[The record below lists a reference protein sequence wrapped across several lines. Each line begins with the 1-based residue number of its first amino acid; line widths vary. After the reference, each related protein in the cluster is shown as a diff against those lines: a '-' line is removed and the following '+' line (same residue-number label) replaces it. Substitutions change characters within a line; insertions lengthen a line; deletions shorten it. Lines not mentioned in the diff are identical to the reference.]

1 MADRPDRLGLV
12 RVWSSSADAPRMR
25 QPTDVLLLVASIVA
39 LGVLTLAA
47 PGPTGADRAFDTL
60 IAWLDPVFGWL
71 WSLAYALLAVWAAAV
86 VLLALL
92 SRGRRRLLVDQATAS
107 VLAFVG
113 AIGAGALAGT
123 DASVA
128 VDAVGA
134 SGPPVV
140 YVATRVAVLTAVLVT
155 VSPHLARPWRWAG
168 RLVVGIGAVG
178 AVGLETTHLLG
189 ASAAIA
195 VGIAAAA
202 AAHLL
207 LGSPQ
212 GRLTT
217 AQVQV
222 ALEDLGVHAVEVV
235 AAPSMDAG
243 TYLLVGRT
251 DAGTGLLVRVYGR
264 DAWDSQVVGSLWA
277 ALTRRG
283 ERAHVGGS
291 RRSRV
296 EHEALMTLLAAQA
309 GVATLDV
316 VAVGVAEQ
324 GDALLV
330 SGAPRTTLTEL
341 GENEPGLVDAELL
354 AAMWRAVL
362 TLNRS
367 GIAHGR
373 IDGRR
378 VVVRPDNAVAL
389 ADFDAAKTAA
399 EPGDLATD
407 QAQLL
412 VATALVVGPERAI
425 AAAGTALGPEG
436 LATVLP
442 FLQPAVLAHGARA
455 EVRARDWTLD
465 ELRAAAV
472 ATAGV
477 EEPPLERLRRVTPSS
492 IGWLLLIAVAAYA
505 VITLLAGADLASV
518 AAALAAA
525 SVPWLVAAL
534 LLSPFIQTAAAWS
547 TIGATTARL
556 RYFPVLMLQYAVQFF
571 ALVLPATAARL
582 ALLVRFFQ
590 KFGIPAAAA
599 LSFSLLDSVSGFVV
613 QCLLILVIVVGG
625 LPGFT
630 TTLATRGGST
640 SGTEDAGPTLLV
652 VLVALV
658 LVSALVVVAVPQ
670 LRRRATAVVPRLRSG
685 LAAQVG
691 SARGAVGVLRKPAK
705 VATMLGGNLGAQLLQ
720 ACVLGLCLHAFGETA
735 HFSQLVLINT
745 AVSLFAGL
753 MPVPGG
759 IGVAEAG
766 FTVGLQAI
774 GVPSAIA
781 VSVAITYRLVTFY
794 LPPVWGSAAMRW
806 LRRQEYV

>member
-1 MADRPDRLGLV
+1 
-12 RVWSSSADAPRMR
+12 
-25 QPTDVLLLVASIVA
+25 
-39 LGVLTLAA
+39 
-47 PGPTGADRAFDTL
+47 
-60 IAWLDPVFGWL
+60 
-71 WSLAYALLAVWAAAV
+71 
-86 VLLALL
+86 
-92 SRGRRRLLVDQATAS
+92 
-107 VLAFVG
+107 
-113 AIGAGALAGT
+113 
-123 DASVA
+123 
-128 VDAVGA
+128 
-134 SGPPVV
+134 
-140 YVATRVAVLTAVLVT
+140 
-155 VSPHLARPWRWAG
+155 
-168 RLVVGIGAVG
+168 
-178 AVGLETTHLLG
+178 
-189 ASAAIA
+189 
-195 VGIAAAA
+195 
-202 AAHLL
+202 
-207 LGSPQ
+207 
-212 GRLTT
+212 
-217 AQVQV
+217 
-222 ALEDLGVHAVEVV
+222 
-235 AAPSMDAG
+235 
-243 TYLLVGRT
+243 
-251 DAGTGLLVRVYGR
+251 
-264 DAWDSQVVGSLWA
+264 
-277 ALTRRG
+277 
-283 ERAHVGGS
+283 
-291 RRSRV
+291 
-296 EHEALMTLLAAQA
+296 
-309 GVATLDV
+309 
-316 VAVGVAEQ
+316 
-324 GDALLV
+324 
-330 SGAPRTTLTEL
+330 
-341 GENEPGLVDAELL
+341 
-354 AAMWRAVL
+354 
-362 TLNRS
+362 
-367 GIAHGR
+367 
-373 IDGRR
+373 
-378 VVVRPDNAVAL
+378 
-389 ADFDAAKTAA
+389 
-399 EPGDLATD
+399 
-407 QAQLL
+407 
-412 VATALVVGPERAI
+412 
-425 AAAGTALGPEG
+425 
-436 LATVLP
+436 
-442 FLQPAVLAHGARA
+442 
-455 EVRARDWTLD
+455 
-465 ELRAAAV
+465 
-472 ATAGV
+472 
-477 EEPPLERLRRVTPSS
+477 
-492 IGWLLLIAVAAYA
+492 
-505 VITLLAGADLASV
+505 
-518 AAALAAA
+518 
-525 SVPWLVAAL
+525 VPWLVAAL

>member
-1 MADRPDRLGLV
+1 MGARPDRPGLV

-25 QPTDVLLLVASIVA
+25 QPTDVLLLAAAIVA
-39 LGVLTLAA
+39 LGLLTLAA
-47 PGPTGADRAFDTL
+47 PGPSGADRAFDTL
-60 IAWLDPVFGWL
+60 LAWLEPVFGWL
-71 WSLAYALLAVWAAAV
+71 WSIAYALLAVWAVGV

-107 VLAFVG
+107 VIAFAAAVG
-113 AIGAGALAGT
+113 VGALAGT
-123 DASVA
+123 DASA
-128 VDAVGA
+128 TADALVS
-134 SGPPVV
+134 SGPPVI
-140 YVATRVAVLTAVLVT
+140 YLASRVAVLTAVLVT
-155 VSPHLARPWRWAG
+155 VSPHLARPWRYAG
-168 RLVVGIGAVG
+168 RVVVGLGAVA

-195 VGIAAAA
+195 AGIAAAPI
-202 AAHLL
+202 AHLL

-222 ALEDLGVHAVEVV
+222 ALADLGVRATEVTSV
-235 AAPSMDAG
+235 ASMDAG

-251 DAGTGLLVRVYGR
+251 EAGADVLVRVYGR
-264 DAWDSQVVGSLWA
+264 DAWDSQVVGSLWT

-283 ERAHVGGS
+283 ERAHVASS

-309 GVATLDV
+309 GVGTLDV
-316 VAVGVAEQ
+316 VAVGLAEQ

-330 SGAPRTTLTEL
+330 SSAPRASL
-341 GENEPGLVDAELL
+341 AELERDVVDDEL
-354 AAMWRAVL
+354 LGSLWRAVIA
-362 TLNRS
+362 LNDA

-373 IDGRR
+373 IDRRR
-378 VVVRPDNAVAL
+378 VVVRPDGKVAL
-389 ADFDAAKTAA
+389 ADFDAAKSAA
-399 EPGDLATD
+399 ASGDLRTD

-412 VATALVVGPERAI
+412 VATALAVGPDRAV
-425 AAAGTALGPEG
+425 AAALAALGTEG
-436 LATVLP
+436 LVAVLP
-442 FLQPAVLAHGARA
+442 YLQPAALGRGTRA
-455 EVRARDWTLD
+455 EVRAGTWSLD
-465 ELRAAAV
+465 ELRGAAV
-472 ATAGV
+472 AATGA
-477 EEPPLERLRRVTPSS
+477 EEPPLERLRRVTPRS
-492 IGWLLLIAVAAYA
+492 IGGLLLVAFVAYV

-518 AAALAAA
+518 AAALASADA
-525 SVPWLVAAL
+525 PWIVAAL
-534 LLSPFIQTAAAWS
+534 VLSPFIQTAAAVS
-547 TIGATTARL
+547 TMGAATARL

-599 LSFSLLDSVSGFVV
+599 LSFSLLDSVSSFVV
-613 QCLLILVIVVGG
+613 QITLLVVIVVSG

-630 TTLATRGGST
+630 SSVVTGSRSSAAD
-640 SGTEDAGPTLLV
+640 SGDPSLLV
-652 VLVALV
+652 VLL
-658 LVSALVVVAVPQ
+658 ALVVIGAIVAV
-670 LRRRATAVVPRLRSG
+670 VVPRTRGRLTAAIPRVRAG
-685 LAAQVG
+685 LTDQVS

-705 VATMLGGNLGAQLLQ
+705 VAAMFGGNLGVQLLQ
-720 ACVLGLCLHAFGETA
+720 AAVLALCLHAFGESA

-759 IGVAEAG
+759 MGVAEAG

-781 VSVAITYRLVTFY
+781 ISTALTYRLVN
-794 LPPVWGSAAMRW
+794 L
-806 LRRQEYV
+806 

>member
-1 MADRPDRLGLV
+1 MAVRPDRPGLV

-25 QPTDVLLLVASIVA
+25 QPTDVLLLVAA
-39 LGVLTLAA
+39 LAVVGLLTLAA
-47 PGPTGADRAFDTL
+47 PGPSGADRAFDEL
-60 IAWLDPVFGWL
+60 LAWLEPVFGWL
-71 WSLAYALLAVWAAAV
+71 WSIAYALLAVWAVFV

-107 VLAFVG
+107 AIAFAGAVG
-113 AIGAGALAGT
+113 VGALAGT
-123 DASVA
+123 DASDS
-128 VDAVGA
+128 VDALGS
-134 SGPPVV
+134 SGPPVI
-140 YVATRVAVLTAVLVT
+140 YLATRVAVLTAVLVT
-155 VSPHLARPWRWAG
+155 ASPHLARPWRWAG
-168 RLVVGIGAVG
+168 RIVVGLGAVA

-202 AAHLL
+202 IAHLL

-217 AQVQV
+217 AQVEV
-222 ALEDLGVHAVEVV
+222 ALADLGVHATEVTSV
-235 AAPSMDAG
+235 ASMDTG

-251 DAGTGLLVRVYGR
+251 DAGAQIMVRVYGR

-283 ERAHVGGS
+283 ERAHVGSS

-316 VAVGVAEQ
+316 VAVGLAEQ

-330 SGAPRTTLTEL
+330 SRAPRASLAEL
-341 GENEPGLVDAELL
+341 GAHQPDLLDDELL
-354 AAMWRAVL
+354 GSMWRAVL
-362 TLNRS
+362 TLNDA

-378 VVVRPDNAVAL
+378 VVLRSDGTVAL
-389 ADFDAAKTAA
+389 ADFDAAESAA
-399 EPGDLATD
+399 DAGDLRTD
-407 QAQLL
+407 RAQLL
-412 VATALVVGPERAI
+412 VATALAVGPDRAI
-425 AAAGTALGPEG
+425 AAAVAALGTDG
-436 LATVLP
+436 LAAVLP
-442 FLQPAVLAHGARA
+442 YLQPAALERGTRA
-455 EVRARDWTLD
+455 EVRAGTWSLD
-465 ELRAAAV
+465 ELRGAAV
-472 ATAGV
+472 AVAGI
-477 EEPPLERLRRVTPSS
+477 EEPPLERLRRVTPRS
-492 IGWLLLIAVAAYA
+492 IGSLLLVALAVYV

-518 AAALAAA
+518 AAALKSAE
-525 SVPWLVAAL
+525 VGWVVAAL
-534 LLSPFIQTAAAWS
+534 ALSPFIQTASAVS
-547 TIGATTARL
+547 TIGAAAARL

-590 KFGIPAAAA
+590 KFGVPAAAA

-613 QCLLILVIVVGG
+613 QVALIVIILVSG

-630 TTLATRGGST
+630 SSIVTGSRSSGSDSDGTSLLA
-640 SGTEDAGPTLLV
+640 

-658 LVSALVVVAVPQ
+658 LVGVVVV
-670 LRRRATAVVPRLRSG
+670 LVVPRLRRRLAELIPRLRAG
-685 LAAQVG
+685 LVGQVQG
-691 SARGAVGVLRKPAK
+691 VRGAVGVLRKPVK
-705 VATMLGGNLGAQLLQ
+705 VAEMFGGNLGAQLLQ
-720 ACVLGLCLHAFGETA
+720 AGVLGLCLHAYGQSA
-735 HFSQLVLINT
+735 HFSQLILINT

-753 MPVPGG
+753 MPIPGG
-759 IGVAEAG
+759 MGVAEAG

-774 GVPSAIA
+774 GIPSPIAI
-781 VSVAITYRLVTFY
+781 STAITYRLVTFY
-794 LPPVWGSAAMRW
+794 LPPIWGAAAMRW
-806 LRRQEYV
+806 LRRQDYV